1 MLKLPLGLFGPWMRS
16 KLCESDTTN
25 SVGASLR
32 GHPTCVAILISPE
45 EPNANSSTCLNSA
58 CTRESVSMRKLL
70 RLSALLTALLFVSGF
85 AECYKPVTKN
95 QLPSR
100 IKTVAV
106 PAFQMESQA
115 LRYKV
120 ESRFTDSVM
129 RELVHRGRGLRVQGQ
144 REGADAVIEGVIRSF
159 NFGGV
164 LLDDKGRARIFEVT
178 IVAAVTV
185 RDQTENR
192 VLYDNQNFVFRGE
205 YEFASDPR
213 SFFNE
218 EDPAI
223 LRMSRSF
230 AESIVST
237 LINAVEVEKK

>member
-1 MLKLPLGLFGPWMRS
+1 MKRTIRAATLLL
-16 KLCESDTTN
+16 
-25 SVGASLR
+25 SL
-32 GHPTCVAILISPE
+32 
-45 EPNANSSTCLNSA
+45 
-58 CTRESVSMRKLL
+58 LL
-70 RLSALLTALLFVSGF
+70 VSGF
-85 AECYKPVTKN
+85 TECYKPVTKT
-95 QLPSR
+95 QLPPH

-106 PAFQMESQA
+106 PAFQNNA
-115 LRYKV
+115 LRFKI
-120 ESRFTDSVM
+120 EHRFTEAVM
-129 RELVHRGRGLRVQGQ
+129 KELIRRGHGLRVQSE
-144 REGADAVIEGVIRSF
+144 REGADAVVDGVVKSF
-159 NFGGV
+159 NFSAV

-185 RDQTENR
+185 RDQHENR

-213 SFFNE
+213 TFFNE

-237 LINAVEVEKK
+237 LINAVEIRKK

>member
-1 MLKLPLGLFGPWMRS
+1 MKKFIRI
-16 KLCESDTTN
+16 
-25 SVGASLR
+25 A
-32 GHPTCVAILISPE
+32 AF
-45 EPNANSSTCLNSA
+45 A
-58 CTRESVSMRKLL
+58 
-70 RLSALLTALLFVSGF
+70 TALSFVSGF
-85 AECYKPVTKN
+85 TECYKPVTKN

-106 PAFQMESQA
+106 PAFQIESEA

-120 ESRFTDSVM
+120 ESRFTDAVI
-129 RELVHRGRGLRVQGQ
+129 RELVHRGRGLRVQGE
-144 REGADAVIEGVIRSF
+144 REGADAVIEGVIKSF

-178 IVAAVTV
+178 IAAAVTV

-205 YEFASDPR
+205 YEFGSDPR

-218 EDPAI
+218 EDPAV
-223 LRMSRSF
+223 LRMSRAF

-237 LINAVEVEKK
+237 LINAVEVKK

>member
-1 MLKLPLGLFGPWMRS
+1 MNTSIRVSLF
-16 KLCESDTTN
+16 
-25 SVGASLR
+25 
-32 GHPTCVAILISPE
+32 ILMF
-45 EPNANSSTCLNSA
+45 C
-58 CTRESVSMRKLL
+58 
-70 RLSALLTALLFVSGF
+70 FVSGF

-95 QLPSR
+95 QLPDR

-115 LRYKV
+115 LRYKI
-120 ESRFTDSVM
+120 ESRFTDAVM

-144 REGADAVIEGVIRSF
+144 REGADAVIEGAIKKF
-159 NFGGV
+159 YFGGV

-178 IVAAVTV
+178 IEAAVTV

-223 LRMSRSF
+223 LRMSRNF

-237 LINAVEVEKK
+237 LINAVQIEKK

>member
-1 MLKLPLGLFGPWMRS
+1 MNKLIRIAAF
-16 KLCESDTTN
+16 
-25 SVGASLR
+25 A
-32 GHPTCVAILISPE
+32 AILS
-45 EPNANSSTCLNSA
+45 
-58 CTRESVSMRKLL
+58 
-70 RLSALLTALLFVSGF
+70 FVSGF
-85 AECYKPVTKN
+85 TECYKPVTKN
-95 QLPSR
+95 QLPAR

-106 PAFQMESQA
+106 PAFQIESEA

-120 ESRFTDSVM
+120 ESRFTDAVI
-129 RELVHRGRGLRVQGQ
+129 RELVHRGRGLRVQGE
-144 REGADAVIEGVIRSF
+144 REGADAVIEGVIKSF

-178 IVAAVTV
+178 IAAAVTV

-205 YEFASDPR
+205 YEFGSDPR

-218 EDPAI
+218 EDPAV
-223 LRMSRSF
+223 LRMSRAF

-237 LINAVEVEKK
+237 LINAVEVKK

>member
-1 MLKLPLGLFGPWMRS
+1 M
-16 KLCESDTTN
+16 
-25 SVGASLR
+25 
-32 GHPTCVAILISPE
+32 I
-45 EPNANSSTCLNSA
+45 
-58 CTRESVSMRKLL
+58 KLL
-70 RLSALLTALLFVSGF
+70 RLSAFVVTLFFVCGF

-106 PAFQMESQA
+106 PAFQIESGA

-120 ESRFTDSVM
+120 ESRFTDAVI

-144 REGADAVIEGVIRSF
+144 REGADAVIEGVIKSF
-159 NFGGV
+159 SFGGV

-178 IVAAVTV
+178 IGAAVTV

-192 VLYDNQNFVFRGE
+192 VLYDNQDFVFRGE

-218 EDPAI
+218 EDPAV

-237 LINAVEVEKK
+237 LINAVQIEKR

>member
-1 MLKLPLGLFGPWMRS
+1 MKTAL
-16 KLCESDTTN
+16 
-25 SVGASLR
+25 V
-32 GHPTCVAILISPE
+32 
-45 EPNANSSTCLNSA
+45 NA
-58 CTRESVSMRKLL
+58 L
-70 RLSALLTALLFVSGF
+70 RLSALGVTLLFVCGF

-106 PAFQMESQA
+106 PAFQIESQA
-115 LRYKV
+115 LRYKIG
-120 ESRFTDSVM
+120 SRFTDAVM
-129 RELVHRGRGLRVQGQ
+129 RELVHRGRGLRIQGD
-144 REGADAVIEGVIRSF
+144 REGADAVIEGVIRGF

-178 IVAAVTV
+178 ITAAVTV

-213 SFFNE
+213 TFFNE
-218 EDPAI
+218 EDPAV

-237 LINAVEVEKK
+237 LINAVEIDKK

>member
-1 MLKLPLGLFGPWMRS
+1 MTKALRVSLFIAMLF
-16 KLCESDTTN
+16 
-25 SVGASLR
+25 
-32 GHPTCVAILISPE
+32 
-45 EPNANSSTCLNSA
+45 
-58 CTRESVSMRKLL
+58 
-70 RLSALLTALLFVSGF
+70 FVSGF

-106 PAFQMESQA
+106 PAFQNNA
-115 LRYKV
+115 LRYKI
-120 ESRFTDSVM
+120 ESRFSDAVIN
-129 RELVHRGRGLRVQGQ
+129 ELVHRGRGLRVQGS
-144 REGADAVIEGVIRSF
+144 REGADAVIEGVIKSF
-159 NFGGV
+159 IFSGV

-178 IVAAVTV
+178 INAAVTV

-213 SFFNE
+213 TFFNE

-223 LRMSRSF
+223 LRMSRNF

-237 LINAVEVEKK
+237 LMNAVETGKLRPYREPNLRSRCVRFWNRCTCCLARKDTCAALPPRILLKRL

>member
-1 MLKLPLGLFGPWMRS
+1 MIKALRISLFIVML
-16 KLCESDTTN
+16 
-25 SVGASLR
+25 A
-32 GHPTCVAILISPE
+32 
-45 EPNANSSTCLNSA
+45 
-58 CTRESVSMRKLL
+58 
-70 RLSALLTALLFVSGF
+70 FVSGF
-85 AECYKPVTKN
+85 ADCYKPVTKN

-115 LRYKV
+115 LRYKI
-120 ESRFTDSVM
+120 ESRFTDAVM

-144 REGADAVIEGVIRSF
+144 REGADAVIEGVIRNFS
-159 NFGGV
+159 FGGV

-178 IVAAVTV
+178 ITAAVTV

-192 VLYDNQNFVFRGE
+192 VLYDNQNFTFRGE
-205 YEFASDPR
+205 YEFTSDPR

-237 LINAVEVEKK
+237 LINAVQIEKK